1 MQRRQTIKSSIL
13 PTFMKKTTLSVLGFS
28 AFLSASPAYSAV
40 LLRYDMAVVTP
51 TTQDAVNGA
60 GGGSLTRGAGLS
72 SFVIN
77 DSPGSYTTVPVLR
90 VNPNNGNTTAT
101 DAFTNSSFFSFSL
114 TVGSNVSDLDLTSI
128 SFDAA
133 RGGGSTPRG
142 FAIRV
147 DTPTTADQVVRTAQD
162 VDTVRATFT
171 NYSTTLNGF
180 TSLQN
185 LVAGNVVTFE
195 IAVYSPNDGNSLEF
209 DNLIVNGDVTPI
221 PEPSTVAIAGLGLVV
236 LGFRRRRA

>member
-1 MQRRQTIKSSIL
+1 
-13 PTFMKKTTLSVLGFS
+13 MKNPTLSVLGLS
-28 AFLSASPAYSAV
+28 ALLSASPAYSAV
-40 LLRYDMAVVTP
+40 LLRYNMAVVTP

-60 GGGSLTRGAGLS
+60 GGGSLTNGAGLFA
-72 SFVIN
+72 FVIN
-77 DSPGSYTTVPVLR
+77 DVPGTYTTAPVLR
-90 VNPNNGNTTAT
+90 VIPNGHTTAAQ
-101 DAFTNSSFFSFSL
+101 AFTNSSFFSFSL

-128 SFDAA
+128 SFDVA
-133 RGGGSTPRG
+133 RGGTSTPRG

-162 VDTVRATFT
+162 VDTVRTTFT

-180 TSLQN
+180 ASLQN

-195 IAVYSPNDGNSLEF
+195 IAVYSPSNGNSLEF
-209 DNLIVNGDVTPI
+209 DNLIVNGDVSLV

-236 LGFRRRRA
+236 LGFRRRRD